1 MIKEI
6 NNLNKRE
13 FSKRLE
19 YVDNNTLMGYLD
31 YSLIYDRIEID
42 NIFVYEEH
50 RNKKIGTKLMEYL
63 IEMAKCNQIINIT
76 LEVRQSN
83 KIAIHLYEKMGFTQV
98 AIRKYYYGDEDAIL
112 MEKKVM

>member
-6 NNLNKRE
+6 DNLNDRE

-19 YVDNNTLMGYLD
+19 YLDNNIIIGYMN

-42 NIFVYEEH
+42 YFFVCEEY
-50 RNKKIGTKLMEYL
+50 RNNNIGTKIMEHL
-63 IEMAKCNQIINIT
+63 IKIAKKNKVMNIT

-83 KIAIHLYEKMGFTQV
+83 KIAIHLYEKMGFTKV

-112 MEKKVM
+112 MEKKVI

>member
-6 NNLNKRE
+6 NNSNVRK

-19 YVDNNTLMGYLD
+19 YIDNNEIIGYLD

-42 NIFVYEEH
+42 NIFVLKEY

-63 IEMAKCNQIINIT
+63 VNIAKENNLINIT
-76 LEVRQSN
+76 LEVRESN
-83 KIAIHLYEKMGFTQV
+83 IVAIHLYEKIGFAKV

-112 MEKKVM
+112 MEKKVK

>member
-6 NNLNKRE
+6 NNLNTRE
-13 FSKRLE
+13 FAKRLE
-19 YVDNNTLMGYLD
+19 YIENNKLIGYLD

-42 NIFVYEEH
+42 NIFVEEEC
-50 RNKKIGTKLMEYL
+50 RNKKIGTLLMEYL
-63 IEMAKCNQIINIT
+63 DKIAKDNNLINIT

-83 KIAIHLYEKMGFTQV
+83 SIAIHLYEKMGFNKV

-112 MEKKVM
+112 MEKKVS

>member
-6 NNLNKRE
+6 NNSPRT
-13 FSKRLE
+13 FSRKLE
-19 YVDNNTLMGYLD
+19 YIDNDKIIGYLD

-42 NIFVYEEH
+42 NIYVLEEY
-50 RNKKIGTKLMEYL
+50 RNKKIGTQLMKCL
-63 IEMAKCNQIINIT
+63 DRIAKDNNLINIT

-83 KIAIHLYEKMGFTQV
+83 YIAIHLYEKMGFIKV

-112 MEKKVM
+112 MEKKVK